1 MEISTEDRNNV
12 TVVRISGK
20 INVPEAQEL
29 MNFIEKLIDDG
40 QHQLVIDFS
49 EIKYIGSLG
58 VGVLATLLRK
68 IIQVGGSM
76 KLVSLNLFV
85 KKIFTVT
92 KLDKIFEI
100 YETLDECMTSYS
112 Q

>member
-1 MEISTEDRNNV
+1 MDLTTEEKNGV
-12 TVVRISGK
+12 TIVKMAGK

-29 MNFIEKLIDDG
+29 MTFIEKLIDEG
-40 QHQLVIDFS
+40 KHRLVIDFS

-68 IIQVGGSM
+68 VIQVGGSM
-76 KLVSLNLFV
+76 KLVALNLFV
-85 KKIFTVT
+85 QKIFTVT

-100 YETLDECMTSYS
+100 YETLDECLDSFS
-112 Q
+112 

>member
-1 MEISTEDRNNV
+1 MDITTEEKNGV
-12 TVVRISGK
+12 TIVRMSGK

-29 MNFIEKLIDDG
+29 MTVIEKLIDDG
-40 QHQLVIDFS
+40 KHKLVIDFC

-68 IIQVGGSM
+68 VIQVGGSM

-100 YETLDECMTSYS
+100 YDSLDECLNSFS
-112 Q
+112 